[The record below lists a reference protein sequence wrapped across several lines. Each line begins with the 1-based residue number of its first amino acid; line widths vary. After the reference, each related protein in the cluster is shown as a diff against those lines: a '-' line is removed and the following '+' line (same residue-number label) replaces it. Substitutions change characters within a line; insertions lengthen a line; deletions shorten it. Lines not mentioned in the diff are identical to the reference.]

1 MTPACKCGLPEREK
15 RGKRIHS
22 LLQPLAG
29 EGLALMAI
37 MHRKRERERDRQRV
51 SGRKAAA
58 LEGLML
64 TGMLPQQQ
72 QQHHHKTEAL
82 TATSDTSAA
91 AATKWDDQ
99 TV

>member
-37 MHRKRERERDRQRV
+37 MHRKRDRQRV
-51 SGRKAAA
+51 SRRKAAA

-64 TGMLPQQQ
+64 TGMLPQPQQ
-72 QQHHHKTEAL
+72 QHHKTEAL

-91 AATKWDDQ
+91 AATKWNDQ

>member
-1 MTPACKCGLPEREK
+1 
-15 RGKRIHS
+15 
-22 LLQPLAG
+22 
-29 EGLALMAI
+29 MAI
-37 MHRKRERERDRQRV
+37 MHRKRDRQRV

-72 QQHHHKTEAL
+72 QQQQPHKTEAL